1 MQAPFSEK
9 DTAVFETLL
18 AFSVLTDPRGIQ
30 RTGDNRCA
38 NHYNGEIEGGTGI
51 FNRGSNPAC
60 WEREM
65 MLWKVVTLKLKEK
78 MGRGK
83 VLRKGWRPPPA
94 PAFPEGRNPV
104 LVFFLHGAGT
114 WWTTHKCLHLLFHDP
129 YEQLL

>member
-18 AFSVLTDPRGIQ
+18 AFSVLTDPCGIQ

-83 VLRKGWRPPPA
+83 VLMAK
-94 PAFPEGRNPV
+94 EGVATSP
-104 LVFFLHGAGT
+104 GAGIPSGQEP
-114 WWTTHKCLHLLFHDP
+114 CLGLLPTRGWNLVDHAQVFASVIS
-129 YEQLL
+129 